1 MALAAPMVLGF
12 LKNHVTQNRLDAR
25 RACNLLAGQSDFLK
39 PRLDSR
45 IASALGFG
53 SVGAF
58 LSSLTGAAGV
68 AAGRAA
74 DTAGA
79 LGRDAV
85 SAAGSAAAATRPV
98 FVRWLPW
105 IVLGALA
112 LILLPQLRYCG
123 EAATKKAGDV
133 VGEAAKTGAT
143 AVAGAVKT
151 FDLPN
156 GVKID
161 VSDGGF
167 MATLIAFLNGKD
179 AALGKGYRFDEV
191 YFDTASATLNP
202 ESMKQLE
209 QLAVVLKAFP
219 AVAISV
225 EGHTDSTGDA
235 ATNKTLS
242 AERAAAVEQALERM
256 GIDDARVT
264 SVGYGPGKP
273 IASND
278 TEDGRAQNR
287 RVEVVVMKR

>member
-1 MALAAPMVLGF
+1 M
-12 LKNHVTQNRLDAR
+12 
-25 RACNLLAGQSDFLK
+25 
-39 PRLDSR
+39 
-45 IASALGFG
+45 
-53 SVGAF
+53 
-58 LSSLTGAAGV
+58 

-98 FVRWLPW
+98 WVRWLPW

-167 MATLIAFLNGKD
+167 MATLIAFLNSKD
-179 AALGKGYRFDEV
+179 AVLGKGYRFDEV
-191 YFDTASATLNP
+191 YFDTASATLKP

-242 AERAAAVEQALERM
+242 AERAVAVEQALERM
-256 GIDDARVT
+256 GIDDVRVT

-273 IASND
+273 VASND

-287 RVEVVVMKR
+287 RVEVVVIKR